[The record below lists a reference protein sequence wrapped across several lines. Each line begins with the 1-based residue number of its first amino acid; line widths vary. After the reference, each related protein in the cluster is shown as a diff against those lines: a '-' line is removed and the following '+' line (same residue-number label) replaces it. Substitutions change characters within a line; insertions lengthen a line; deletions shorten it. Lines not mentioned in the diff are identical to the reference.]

1 MGLTIAD
8 QYYLKASGSMGFF
21 GSDWEQLCESLNYAL
36 SYEET
41 HAPSL
46 CLLGQIQAEH
56 LGNYEEGFSCFDKI
70 IASNPEYT
78 EVYTTYARLLI
89 WANELERAK
98 KVIDFGLTQKTKD
111 EAQLFWLTSY
121 MYECKE
127 DFKKSIQLLKKA
139 KKETYNEHYFDFL
152 DNEIK
157 RIKKKRKL
165 DAPKKKKKKKTSKK
179 KNSKKKKKNSSK
191 KKKKK

>member
-21 GSDWEQLCESLNYAL
+21 HSDWEGLCESLNYAL
-36 SYEET
+36 SYEEA

-46 CLLGQIQAEH
+46 CLLGKIQAEQ
-56 LGNYEEGFSCFDKI
+56 LGNYEEGFSCFDKV
-70 IASNPEYT
+70 IATNPDYK
-78 EVYTTYARLLI
+78 EVYTTYARILI

-98 KVIDFGLTQKTKD
+98 KVVDFGLTQKNKD
-111 EAQLFWLTSY
+111 KAQLLWLIGY
-121 MYECKE
+121 MHECKGE
-127 DFKKSIQLLKKA
+127 YKTSLTLLKEA
-139 KKETYNEHYFDFL
+139 KKETYDEYYFDFL
-152 DNEIK
+152 DDEVK

-165 DAPKKKKKKKTSKK
+165 NAPKKLKKKK
-179 KNSKKKKKNSSK
+179 SKKKKKISSK